1 MDDSTREPQVD
12 PVDAWLASVNDDAP
26 VSGPAPEPAGETT
39 LLDALSAA
47 DPSTGEN
54 AGEEIAGPAPLPEAA
69 RPHQRY
75 VLFTVAGATYA
86 IQDAFV
92 MEVGRVPATTSV
104 PRTPSWLRGVA
115 SLRGDIVSVID
126 LRTFLGLEPIVSHTA
141 RLLVV
146 RLLGEEF
153 CTGLLVDAID
163 QIASVPLDDV
173 RPPAS
178 PLAGAL
184 ADFLTGACHVAE
196 RFVAV
201 LDVERLLRSPE
212 IRQFDDGKDAK
223 REERSCEARI

>member
-1 MDDSTREPQVD
+1 MDDNAREPQVD
-12 PVDAWLASVNDDAP
+12 PVDAWLASVSDD
-26 VSGPAPEPAGETT
+26 SPASEPAADGGPSAT

-47 DPSTGEN
+47 DGPTGDAAAEEVVEPSRN
-54 AGEEIAGPAPLPEAA
+54 AEAA
-69 RPHQRY
+69 RPQQRY

-92 MEVGRVPATTSV
+92 VEVGRVPATTLV
-104 PRTPSWLRGVA
+104 PRTPPWLRGVT
-115 SLRGDIVSVID
+115 SVRGDIVSVID
-126 LRTFLGLEPIVSHTA
+126 LRTFLGLEPTVSHTA

-153 CTGLLVDAID
+153 STGLMVDAID
-163 QIASVPLDDV
+163 QIASIPLDAV

-178 PLAGAL
+178 RLEGAL
-184 ADFLTGACHVAE
+184 ADFLTGACHVAD

-201 LDVERLLRSPE
+201 LDIERLLRSPD
-212 IRQFDDGKDAK
+212 IRQFDDGKDTK